1 MTTTTEP
8 LTRKELSTKVFRILV
23 SRAQRRM
30 TITYGELASKLPG
43 VPDTGNAMS
52 QALLPFMLDVVNW
65 CKARHIPPLTSL
77 IVRKSG
83 ADEGL
88 PGSGFWEAHG
98 FDVSKMNQDVKWAMT
113 ELFHEEVFTFFDLEE
128 EPIELL
134 VKPTARMA

>member
-1 MTTTTEP
+1 MTTTTKP

-43 VPDTGNAMS
+43 VPDTGSAMG
-52 QALLPFMLDVVNW
+52 QALLPLMLDIVNW
-65 CKARHIPPLTSL
+65 CKARRIPPLTSL

-98 FDVSKMNQDVKWAMT
+98 FDASKLSQDLKWAMT
-113 ELFHEEVFTFFDLEE
+113 ELFHEEVFDFFDVEA
-128 EPIELL
+128 EPVTYVNRPDI
-134 VKPTARMA
+134 AQA